1 MFRTEQHRLSR
12 CDLARGWWPN
22 VTGRTRTIPAYRRPD
37 RYLGVWRPRPGSK
50 RPPVA
55 AADDRLHARQWLFTP
70 LRQSQIANSPA
81 VSGLL
86 IGGPNEPPAGAADPS
101 SIYRATDEHH
111 ELLFREVIAVSRT
124 HGRWSN
130 YLFLVLLYIDSP
142 FAAVDGVRSSD
153 YS

>member
-70 LRQSQIANSPA
+70 LRQSQVKKYYEEAARWTGTPNDHREIKEAESIIA
-81 VSGLL
+81 
-86 IGGPNEPPAGAADPS
+86 
-101 SIYRATDEHH
+101 
-111 ELLFREVIAVSRT
+111 
-124 HGRWSN
+124 
-130 YLFLVLLYIDSP
+130 
-142 FAAVDGVRSSD
+142 
-153 YS
+153 